1 MCIAMM
7 AAIWGCLRR
16 DPQGDGGVRPG
27 DWLVLLIGGTLI
39 IGLALVVLG
48 AICEQPAV
56 HKND

>member
-16 DPQGDGGVRPG
+16 DPQGDVGVRPG

-48 AICEQPAV
+48 AI
-56 HKND
+56 